1 LKISINSKISQILGL
16 LCACYSCFLGNYPA
30 IAKPLPHHQ
39 YHLLKKISLG
49 GAGSWDYLTLDSSAR
64 RLYITRSTRVTVL
77 NVDTGKVIGEISD
90 TAGVH
95 GVVIAPKLGRGF
107 TSNGR
112 ASTVTIF
119 DLKTLH
125 VLGTVQT
132 GDNPDA
138 IAYDPF
144 SEKVFVFNGK
154 SNSATVFSAQK
165 GEILGTIPLG
175 GKPEFAVA
183 DELGQ
188 IYVNIEDRNE
198 LLAIDTHNLKIK
210 ARYPLQPCSEPTGIS
225 LDKIHHRLFIGC
237 HNKLMTVVD
246 AKSGK
251 IKATLPIGN
260 GVDATAFDPQTKL
273 AFTSN
278 GDGSL
283 TIVHENSPNKFT
295 LVGDVPTQLGA
306 RTMALDLKTHKIYLA
321 TAKFAPT
328 TVPANVEETPR
339 PKPIPGTFEI
349 LVFGY

>member
-1 LKISINSKISQILGL
+1 MNSKISQILGL
-16 LCACYSCFLGNYPA
+16 LCACSSCFSGNYPA
-30 IAKPLPHHQ
+30 IAQPLPHHP
-39 YHLLKKISLG
+39 YHLLKKIPLG

-64 RLYITRSTRVTVL
+64 RLYITRSTQVTVL
-77 NVDTGKVIGEISD
+77 NVDTGKVIGKIPD

-95 GVVIAPKLGRGF
+95 GVAIAPKLGRGF

-112 ASTVTIF
+112 ASNVTIF

-132 GDNPDA
+132 GANPDA

-144 SEKVFVFNGK
+144 SKKVFVFNGK

-188 IYVNIEDRNE
+188 IYVNIEDTNE
-198 LLAIDTHNLKIK
+198 LLAIDTHHLRIK
-210 ARYPLQPCSEPTGIS
+210 ARYSLQPCSEPTGIS
-225 LDKIHHRLFIGC
+225 LDKIHHRLFVGC
-237 HNKLMTVVD
+237 HNKLMAVVD
-246 AKSGK
+246 TNSGK

-283 TIVHENSPNKFT
+283 TIVHEDSPNKFT
-295 LVGDVPTQLGA
+295 LVGNVSTQTGA

-328 TVPANVEETPR
+328 PVPTNGEETPR